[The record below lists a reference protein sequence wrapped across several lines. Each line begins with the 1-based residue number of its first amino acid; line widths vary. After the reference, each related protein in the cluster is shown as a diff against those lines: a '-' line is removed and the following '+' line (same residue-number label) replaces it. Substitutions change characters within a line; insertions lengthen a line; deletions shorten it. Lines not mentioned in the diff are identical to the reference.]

1 MKPYSL
7 ELLNM
12 KTKAN
17 HGFTLLELV
26 VVITIA
32 ALASAWTIPNMQRQ
46 FEQQKIE
53 YYTQNLE
60 TGIFNLI
67 ANVEKAPSI
76 ALFGSQGESN
86 KYLKPDA
93 LIELTTIS
101 QAESTSLEQCRL
113 RREYLDCPDQNN
125 SCGVNPDEF
134 LKFRFLS
141 KEKTKDSESI
151 EVLTSQTNYQ
161 LSPQGTNPRGE
172 DIIFRIRSR
181 KWDQYPGLIT
191 LPSDLKGHLFKGT
204 WEYGNPTNNPK
215 GCQSKCPLIPTA
227 MAKQDSLKIN
237 QSISHSS

>member
-12 KTKAN
+12 KSKAN

-67 ANVEKAPSI
+67 ANVRKSSKYCT
-76 ALFGSQGESN
+76 LFGSQGESN

-93 LIELTTIS
+93 LIELTKIS

-161 LSPQGTNPRGE
+161 LSPQGTNPKGE

-191 LPSDLKGHLFKGT
+191 RCLVISGNGHLFKGT

-215 GCQSKCPLIPTA
+215 GCQSKCPPN
-227 MAKQDSLKIN
+227 SN
-237 QSISHSS
+237 CNG